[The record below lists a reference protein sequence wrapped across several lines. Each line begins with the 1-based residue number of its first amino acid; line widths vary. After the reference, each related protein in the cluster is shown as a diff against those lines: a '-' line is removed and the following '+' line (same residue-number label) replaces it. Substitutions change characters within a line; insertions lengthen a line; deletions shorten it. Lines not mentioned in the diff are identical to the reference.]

1 MRKII
6 LVAVLIVL
14 AGIYFQRATV
24 IAVVMERGMDSRMDS
39 NILDSLEDG
48 LHVALCG
55 AGGPMPAPN
64 ASGPCVAVVAGDQ
77 LFIVDAG
84 TDGVRNLGR
93 MGYQVGD
100 ITAVFITHFPLRS
113 HRHPRG
119 DGNHSMGC
127 GIESSTTPRLRS
139 IRC

>member
-24 IAVVMERGMDSRMDS
+24 IALVMERGMDSRMDS

-55 AGGPMPAPN
+55 AGGPDARPQCIRSLRCGRRRRPALHRGCWYLME
-64 ASGPCVAVVAGDQ
+64 SGIWDVWA
-77 LFIVDAG
+77 
-84 TDGVRNLGR
+84 
-93 MGYQVGD
+93 
-100 ITAVFITHFPLRS
+100 
-113 HRHPRG
+113 
-119 DGNHSMGC
+119 
-127 GIESSTTPRLRS
+127 
-139 IRC
+139 IRWEI